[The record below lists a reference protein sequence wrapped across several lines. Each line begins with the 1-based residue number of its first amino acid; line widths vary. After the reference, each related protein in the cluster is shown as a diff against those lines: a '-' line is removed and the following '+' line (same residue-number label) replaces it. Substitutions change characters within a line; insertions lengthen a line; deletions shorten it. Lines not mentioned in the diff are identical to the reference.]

1 MATAIGL
8 SMQLSASTSG
18 LTSGLTE
25 AEKLINKLG
34 RGAESAAKYFDT
46 FRDATTG
53 ELPAAMQEIVNRAG
67 ELTASF
73 RAGATDSDTFAAG
86 IRSVADEATRVT
98 AAYQEGVAITK
109 QYATEEEKRAATLE
123 RLSQL
128 LADGAISEETF
139 ARASADASGAK
150 QDAADAEK
158 ELAKA
163 KEAAAAIT
171 KSVQSAQEKYD
182 QEVQDLQKH
191 LDAGRISQ
199 ETFNKAV
206 EKAKTSL
213 DNAAKATEKQAD
225 AAEKAGLQ
233 LNELS
238 GFFSLLPGPIGNV
251 AGRISGFAS
260 TISGVE
266 KLLDDPSAAI
276 ANLSNVFG
284 LLTSPIGLAVAGLA
298 AFTAAATAVAKG
310 LSDLS
315 DRVERLGQ
323 QADKIGASFEFIQVI
338 EEAAQ
343 RAGSSVETVGASFRK
358 FLPLLDDAK
367 NGSEKAVSAFEKIGI
382 SAQELQSLSPEEAY
396 QRVAAALVEIEDPAA
411 RAAAATDLLGKS
423 ALELIPTFKGIAE
436 ARQDLE
442 RYFAV
447 LSDVDKVRLE
457 GFDSSVEKLGTAT
470 KGLGQ
475 SLLLPFVGLGD
486 GIAKGAAEFVG
497 GITAFVKPIGQ
508 VLEPA
513 LTNLGRV
520 IEVFLSGLG
529 SIGRTIGAILA
540 PFGEIASAI
549 SEVLAPA
556 NDAMVGFFTTIQD
569 GSVAA
574 VEAIMEFTTIG
585 VIAENIDAIVASIEP
600 FVTAFVDG
608 LGQAIEVVQRLGT
621 IVYEAFSQVVEAV
634 QNSIGRVVEVIASG
648 ISSFL
653 EFTGL
658 SSAVSG
664 ALSAIGSAFTGLWD
678 TISGIVSGIGSFIE
692 TVLEFYEIQLGIT
705 REIEKPV
712 EATIELDTTEPARA
726 ATEFYDEI
734 SKAVD
739 KTKDLGGE
747 GFDAALKYQKALEG
761 IAEAAAENGYSQE
774 ETKRAVASAT
784 AEFER
789 SVKSIED
796 AKKARD
802 DAAKAAED
810 AAKKQIEAD
819 RKVADQLIENQKIQ
833 TEFGGSKERAKAA
846 EDLLVVEKE
855 IARAQSEAAKASA
868 AGDRAA
874 ADAATA
880 RLAALD
886 QVQAGL
892 QETVEFG
899 FNQQDIDE
907 SVKKVREGIEAEVS
921 DADIVLD
928 PEGAKEF
935 FAEIQRLES
944 LLDLKIIDP
953 KQFDEATKAA
963 KKTFDESKKQAE
975 QVRDLQIK
983 YAEEA
988 AQIQEERLEALSK
1001 ASNER
1006 IGADDV
1012 RTSEGAATVLR
1023 LATGRQDPAIEEYQ
1037 KQFKKLEEI
1046 RKEIAKAQQ
1055 KPVEIL

>member
-53 ELPAAMQEIVNRAG
+53 ELPAAMQSIVDRAG
-67 ELTASF
+67 ELTSAF
-73 RAGATDSDTFAAG
+73 RAGQADSEAFAAG
-86 IRSVADEATRVT
+86 IADLSAQASSVTKAFQEGAAVT
-98 AAYQEGVAITK
+98 AKYVTD
-109 QYATEEEKRAATLE
+109 EEKRAATTE
-123 RLSQL
+123 RLAQL
-128 LADGAISEETF
+128 LEQGAISQQTYD
-139 ARASADASGAK
+139 RAIADASGSN
-150 QDAADAEK
+150 
-158 ELAKA
+158 
-163 KEAAAAIT
+163 AAAAAAERERADALQRAAQIT
-171 KSVQSAQEKYD
+171 EQSLTAQERYD
-182 QEVQDLQKH
+182 RTIQSLQEH

-199 ETFNKAV
+199 ETFDRAAG
-206 EKAKTSL
+206 KAKSTLDAAATSTKKAG
-213 DNAAKATEKQAD
+213 DAAAD
-225 AAEKAGLQ
+225 AGLKF
-233 LNELS
+233 NELS

-260 TISGVE
+260 TITGVQ
-266 KLLDDPSAAI
+266 KLVSNPAAAI
-276 ANLSNVFG
+276 KGLADTFN
-284 LLTSPIGLAVAGLA
+284 LLTSPIGLATAGIA
-298 AFTAAATAVAKG
+298 AFGAASAAITKG
-310 LSDLS
+310 LLDLS

-367 NGSEKAVSAFEKIGI
+367 NGSEKAVAAFEKIGI
-382 SAQELQSLSPEEAY
+382 SAQELQSLTPEEAY

-486 GIAKGAAEFVG
+486 GIAKGSAEFVG
-497 GITAFVKPIGQ
+497 GITAIVKPIGQ
-508 VLEPA
+508 ILEPA
-513 LTNLGRV
+513 LTNIGRFV
-520 IEVFLSGLG
+520 EVFLSGIG
-529 SIGRTIGAILA
+529 AIGRTIGAILA
-540 PFGEIASAI
+540 PFGEVFSAI
-549 SEVLAPA
+549 SEAVAPA
-556 NDAMVGFFTTIQD
+556 YDAMVGFFTAIQD
-569 GSVAA
+569 GAVAA
-574 VEAIMEFTTIG
+574 VEAIMEFTLIG
-585 VIAENIDAIVASIEP
+585 VIAENIDAIVAAIEP

-648 ISSFL
+648 VASFL

-658 SSAVSG
+658 SSVVSG
-664 ALSAIGSAFTGLWD
+664 ALSTIGSAFTGLWD
-678 TISGIVSGIGSFIE
+678 TIKGIISGIGGFIE
-692 TVLEFYEIQLGIT
+692 SVLTFAEDWLGIT
-705 REIEKPV
+705 REVETPV

-747 GFDAALKYQKALEG
+747 GFDAALKYQTALEG

-774 ETKRAVASAT
+774 ETKRAVANAT

-802 DAAKAAED
+802 DAAKAAQD
-810 AAKKQIEAD
+810 AANKQIEAD
-819 RKVADQLIENQKIQ
+819 RKVADQLIENQRIE

-868 AGDRAA
+868 ANDRAA

-892 QETVEFG
+892 KETVEFG

-907 SVKKVREGIEAEVS
+907 SVKKVRESIEAEVS

-935 FAEIQRLES
+935 FAEIQRLEG

-1001 ASNER
+1001 ASAESLQAN
-1006 IGADDV
+1006 DV
-1012 RTSEGAATVLR
+1012 RTSEGASTVLR

-1037 KQFKKLEEI
+1037 KQLKKLDEI
-1046 RKEIAKAQQ
+1046 KKEIAKAQQ

>member
-86 IRSVADEATRVT
+86 IKAIADEATRVT
-98 AAYQEGVAITK
+98 SAYQEGAALTEK
-109 QYATEEEKRAATLE
+109 YRTEEEKRSATLE

-128 LADGAISEETF
+128 LAQGAVSEETF
-139 ARASADASGAK
+139 ARAAADASGEK
-150 QDAADAEK
+150 QAAADAEK

-171 KSVQSAQEKYD
+171 KGAMTAQEKYD

-199 ETFNKAV
+199 ETFNRTV
-206 EKAKTSL
+206 DKAKASL

-260 TISGVE
+260 TVSGVG
-266 KLLDDPSAAI
+266 KLLDNPAAAI
-276 ANLSNVFG
+276 GNLSNVFG

-298 AFTAAATAVAKG
+298 AFTAAATAVTKG
-310 LSDLS
+310 LLDLS

-367 NGSEKAVSAFEKIGI
+367 KGSEKAVSAFAAIGI
-382 SAQELQSLSPEEAY
+382 SAQELKSLSPEEAY

-411 RAAAATDLLGKS
+411 RASAATDLLGKS
-423 ALELIPTFKGIAE
+423 ALELIPTFQGLADSRK
-436 ARQDLE
+436 DLE

-447 LSDVDKVRLE
+447 LTEVDKIRLE

-486 GIAKGAAEFVG
+486 GIAKGSAEFVG
-497 GITAFVKPIGQ
+497 GITAIVKPIGQ
-508 VLEPA
+508 ILEPA
-513 LTNLGRV
+513 FTNIGRFV
-520 IEVFLSGLG
+520 EVFLSGIG
-529 SIGRTIGAILA
+529 AIGRTIGAVLA
-540 PFGEIASAI
+540 PFGEVFSAI
-549 SEVLAPA
+549 SAAVAPA
-556 NDAMVGFFTTIQD
+556 YEAMVGFFTAIQD
-569 GSVAA
+569 GAVAA
-574 VEAIMEFTTIG
+574 VEAIMEFTLIG
-585 VIAENIDAIVASIEP
+585 IIAENIDAIVAAIEP

-608 LGQAIEVVQRLGT
+608 LGQAIEVAQRLGT
-621 IVYEAFSQVVEAV
+621 IIYEAFSQVAEAV
-634 QNSIGRVVEVIASG
+634 QNSIGRVVEIIASG
-648 ISSFL
+648 VASFL

-658 SSAVSG
+658 SSVVSG
-664 ALSAIGSAFTGLWD
+664 ALDIIGSAFTFLWD
-678 TISGIVSGIGSFIE
+678 TIKAIVSGIGGFIE
-692 TVLEFYEIQLGIT
+692 SVLTFAEDWLGIT
-705 REIEKPV
+705 REVETPV
-712 EATIELDTTEPARA
+712 EAKIEVDTTDA
-726 ATEFYDEI
+726 ASAASEFYDEI
-734 SKAVD
+734 SKAVE

-747 GFDAALKYQKALEG
+747 GFDAALKYQTALQG
-761 IAEAAAENGYSQE
+761 IAEAAKDGTYSQE
-774 ETKRAVASAT
+774 EAKRAASLAT
-784 AEFER
+784 AEFE
-789 SVKSIED
+789 KSIAPLEESR
-796 AKKARD
+796 KAREN
-802 DAAKAAED
+802 AAKAAED
-810 AAKKQIEAD
+810 AANRQIEAD
-819 RKVADQLIENQKIQ
+819 RKATDQLIESQKIQ
-833 TEFGGSKERAKAA
+833 SEFGGSKERAKAA
-846 EDLLVVEKE
+846 EDLLLVEKQ
-855 IARAQSEAAKASA
+855 IALAQSEAAKASA
-868 AGDRAA
+868 AGDRTA

-892 QETVEFG
+892 KDTVEFG

-907 SVKKVREGIEAEVS
+907 AVKKVREGMEAEVT
-921 DADIVLD
+921 DAEIVLD

-988 AQIQEERLEALSK
+988 SKIQEERLNALSK
-1001 ASNER
+1001 ASTEKLDAN
-1006 IGADDV
+1006 DV

-1037 KQFKKLEEI
+1037 KQLKKLEEI
-1046 RKEIAKAQQ
+1046 KKEIAKANQ

>member
-86 IRSVADEATRVT
+86 IKAIADEATRVT
-98 AAYQEGVAITK
+98 SAYQEGATLTEK
-109 QYATEEEKRAATLE
+109 YRTEEEKRAATLE

-128 LADGAISEETF
+128 LAQGAISEETF
-139 ARASADASGAK
+139 GRASADASGEK
-150 QDAADAEK
+150 QAAAEAER

-163 KEAAAAIT
+163 KESAAAIT
-171 KSVQSAQEKYD
+171 KGAMTAQEKYD

-191 LDAGRISQ
+191 LDAGRITQ
-199 ETFNKAV
+199 ETFNRAV
-206 EKAKTSL
+206 DKAKASL

-225 AAEKAGLQ
+225 AAEKASLQ

-260 TISGVE
+260 TVSGVG
-266 KLLDDPSAAI
+266 KLLDDPTAAI
-276 ANLSNVFG
+276 SNLSNVFG

-298 AFTAAATAVAKG
+298 TFTAAAAAVTKG
-310 LSDLS
+310 LLDLS

-358 FLPLLDDAK
+358 FLPLLDEAK
-367 NGSEKAVSAFEKIGI
+367 NGSEKAVAAFEKIGI

-486 GIAKGAAEFVG
+486 GIAKGSAEFVG
-497 GITAFVKPIGQ
+497 GITAIVKPIGQ
-508 VLEPA
+508 ILEPA
-513 LTNLGRV
+513 LTNIGRFV
-520 IEVFLSGLG
+520 EVFLSGIG
-529 SIGRTIGAILA
+529 AIGRTIGAVLA
-540 PFGEIASAI
+540 PFGEVFSAI
-549 SEVLAPA
+549 SAAVAPA
-556 NDAMVGFFTTIQD
+556 YDAMVGFFTAIQD
-569 GSVAA
+569 GAVAA
-574 VEAIMEFTTIG
+574 VEAIMEFTLIG
-585 VIAENIDAIVASIEP
+585 IIAENIDAIVAAIEP

-621 IVYEAFSQVVEAV
+621 IVYEAFSQAAEAV

-648 ISSFL
+648 VASFL

-658 SSAVSG
+658 SSVVSG
-664 ALSAIGSAFTGLWD
+664 ALSTIGSAFTGLWD
-678 TISGIVSGIGSFIE
+678 TIKGIISGIGGFVES
-692 TVLEFYEIQLGIT
+692 VLTFAEDWLGIT
-705 REIEKPV
+705 REVETPV
-712 EATIELDTTEPARA
+712 EAKIELDTTEPARA

-747 GFDAALKYQKALEG
+747 GFDAALKYQTALEG

-774 ETKRAVASAT
+774 ETKRAVANAT

-802 DAAKAAED
+802 DAAKAAQD
-810 AAKKQIEAD
+810 AANKQIEAD
-819 RKVADQLIENQKIQ
+819 RKVADQLIENQRIE

-846 EDLLVVEKE
+846 EDLLVVERE
-855 IARAQSEAAKASA
+855 IARVQAAQAAANA
-868 AGDRAA
+868 AGDKAA
-874 ADAATA
+874 ADAAAA

-886 QVQAGL
+886 QAQAATA
-892 QETVEFG
+892 ETAKFG
-899 FNQQDIDE
+899 FNQADVDE
-907 SVKKVREGIEAEVS
+907 AISKVREDIEKSVS
-921 DADIVLD
+921 DADIELAPD
-928 PEGAKEF
+928 AAQNF
-935 FAEIQRLES
+935 FDTIKDLERQ
-944 LLDLKIIDP
+944 LDLKIIDP
-953 KQFDEATKAA
+953 KQFEEATKAA
-963 KKTFDESKKQAE
+963 QKTFDEAKNQAE
-975 QVRDLQIK
+975 KVRDLQIK

-988 AQIQEERLEALSK
+988 AQIQEERLDELSRV
-1001 ASNER
+1001 SNER
-1006 IGADDV
+1006 LAADDV
-1012 RTSEGAATVLR
+1012 RTGEGAATVLR